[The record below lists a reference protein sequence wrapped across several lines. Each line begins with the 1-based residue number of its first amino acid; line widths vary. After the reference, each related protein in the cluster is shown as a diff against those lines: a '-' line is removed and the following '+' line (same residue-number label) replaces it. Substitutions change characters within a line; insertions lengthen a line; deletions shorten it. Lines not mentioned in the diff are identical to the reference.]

1 MCAKI
6 IQNNMTS
13 NNDNN
18 NYNNEDGGEEI
29 IDHDRLRSISN
40 YYFESMVGLPVHAR
54 AMRAARLADSSCA
67 EELREEARQERYK
80 MVSWMEDD
88 DLLEEA
94 GLNLDWG
101 EYYIADDEMESDEQS
116 DVSLF
121 EEAEEINDEE
131 VDRECEKAA
140 AAVLGSKQISA
151 AVANFDQ
158 LDIDAVPS
166 NPSLMGMPDTILE
179 KILHY
184 TKYPSEICTL
194 ESVCKRI
201 RRMTTCDEFWA
212 RHSIGMKYLLYTI
225 VTNREDALR
234 ADGLRQIRRYQKN
247 SSNAI
252 IDVLGDGSEC
262 VADILRTLSA
272 DILARMNHLGPA
284 VHFRLRGDTLGY
296 LFEIL
301 QGYMIKRL
309 EIALLL
315 AINTVTSRLDQN
327 LAKTFVVDKEDM
339 ALAFQTDSFQS
350 PVSSYL
356 PYPRPVRCK
365 IAEGSHGQILS
376 TVGCSCS
383 ISSSSGLVWRWP
395 LDDCHDVLPPEAG
408 RRIIRRLAYQ
418 AGIREMSNE
427 AFIVA
432 EAELLHALGMLLVD
446 VYESS
451 VEIEMT
457 RKSSFLS
464 TDEELT
470 YNEPT
475 KTVDMFKSPPP
486 PFYPLYKPLQEE
498 DEQDESIIYTIVPGQ
513 VRSAAEK
520 RDITP
525 CIVYGDVWIAT
536 SGFTA
541 EEEMGIERSYY
552 YDEYC
557 EYEPDISDNIKLY
570 GGFDYHD
577 EISEEKVNADDGN
590 DSEISWDESEDEDS
604 EMDMDDYS
612 EMGGSIEPYYSSDS
626 LQDEDEDVVDLGMEI
641 DNNIEE
647 FMA

>member
-1 MCAKI
+1 
-6 IQNNMTS
+6 
-13 NNDNN
+13 
-18 NYNNEDGGEEI
+18 
-29 IDHDRLRSISN
+29 
-40 YYFESMVGLPVHAR
+40 
-54 AMRAARLADSSCA
+54 
-67 EELREEARQERYK
+67 
-80 MVSWMEDD
+80 
-88 DLLEEA
+88 
-94 GLNLDWG
+94 
-101 EYYIADDEMESDEQS
+101 
-116 DVSLF
+116 
-121 EEAEEINDEE
+121 
-131 VDRECEKAA
+131 
-140 AAVLGSKQISA
+140 
-151 AVANFDQ
+151 
-158 LDIDAVPS
+158 
-166 NPSLMGMPDTILE
+166 MGMPDTILE

-212 RHSIGMKYLLYTI
+212 RQPTPSSKSFLI
-225 VTNREDALR
+225 NREIALR
-234 ADGLRQIRRYQKN
+234 ADGLRQIRIYQKN

-296 LFEIL
+296 LFELL
-301 QGYMIKRL
+301 QGYMIGRL
-309 EIALLL
+309 KVAALM
-315 AINTVTSRLDQN
+315 ACHAAFGVTGQSY
-327 LAKTFVVDKEDM
+327 VVHKEDM
-339 ALAFQTDSFQS
+339 AFAFQTDLFQS

-356 PYPRPVRCK
+356 SSPRPVRCN
-365 IAEGSHGQILS
+365 IAEGSHGQIVS

-383 ISSSSGLVWRWP
+383 ISSSSGIVWRWP
-395 LDDCHDVLPPEAG
+395 SDDCHGVLKPESS
-408 RRIIRRLAYQ
+408 RKIIRRLAYQ
-418 AGIREMSNE
+418 AGIREMSSE

-470 YNEPT
+470 YNTPT
-475 KTVDMFKSPPP
+475 DSLDMFKSPPP
-486 PFYPLYKPLQEE
+486 PFYPLYKPLQEQ
-498 DEQDESIIYTIVPGQ
+498 DEQEESIIYTIVPGQ

-641 DNNIEE
+641 DNNIWE